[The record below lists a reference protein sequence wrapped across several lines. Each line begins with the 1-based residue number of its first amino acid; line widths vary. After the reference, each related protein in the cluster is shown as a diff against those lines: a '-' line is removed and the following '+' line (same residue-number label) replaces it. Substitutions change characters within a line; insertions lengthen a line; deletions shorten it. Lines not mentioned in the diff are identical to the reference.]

1 MALWGKYGENANSS
15 AWVFDIFRDM
25 VKWLMVAMF
34 LAPMHR
40 EFEDSSHDHLP
51 WFLPQ
56 YQVSALRLPLRKM
69 CRQLSRSWSW
79 AEGVLMSWILLKVLC
94 LDIHYLGFDN
104 VWYPL
109 QKLRVWYPF
118 GNLWGTVLFLIR
130 HSTSRLQLR
139 QGSPYLDYEQLVLNS
154 NKEGMDFLRK
164 GQYKQGRL
172 GSPGMLSDG
181 FRMGFCWWIVLVVT
195 VSAMLKLKRMVDGEL
210 MMVSR
215 S

>member
-1 MALWGKYGENANSS
+1 MVDGCDVSSTDAPVIRGFIPWSSPMISSTVPGLSIETSS
-15 AWVFDIFRDM
+15 AKDVPPTQQILVM
-25 VKWLMVAMF
+25 
-34 LAPMHR
+34 
-40 EFEDSSHDHLP
+40 SSSGD
-51 WFLPQ
+51 
-56 YQVSALRLPLRKM
+56 
-69 CRQLSRSWSW
+69 
-79 AEGVLMSWILLKVLC
+79 LMSWILLKVLC
-94 LDIHYLGFDN
+94 LDIHYLGFDH

-109 QKLRVWYPF
+109 QKLRVWYPL

-130 HSTSRLQLR
+130 HSTSRLLR